1 MRILTAEDIDLEDYD
16 NETIYC
22 PACLDRGYTN
32 AIGSKILMPNEPRPD
47 NYEDLWECAVCS
59 LNGDA
64 SQIAKEAE
72 IKDAIELQES
82 SEDNRTVI
90 ESINKREFKTGKP
103 LIKRGN
109 KRRQK
114 KQLHH
119 DIDVALA
126 IKQHGEDN
134 IRVQYDSTQ

>member
-1 MRILTAEDIDLEDYD
+1 MRILTAEDIEDYD
-16 NETIYC
+16 DEPRIIC
-22 PACLDRGYTN
+22 PLCEDRGYIN
-32 AIGSKILMPNEPRPD
+32 YIGPRILMPNEPRPD
-47 NYEDLWECAVCS
+47 NYEDLWECAVCG

-90 ESINKREFKTGKP
+90 ESIKKRESKTGKP
-103 LIKRGN
+103 IIKRGG
-109 KRRQK
+109 KRK
-114 KQLHH
+114 KKELHH
-119 DIDVALA
+119 DIDVSLA

-134 IRVQYDSTQ
+134 FRVHYDSMQ